1 MDLLLAIVIFLTE
14 EKNTSLGWDIKKH
27 FELRRSSMFLFL
39 QIEYKL
45 TYIFFKANFLPLKTN
60 LNLAHL
66 LQRNTKDSRSVLVLY
81 TCSERLRVRE
91 ERSISISIGN
101 GGNTNLKPCKKLVVQ
116 LINKIS
122 LFCFA

>member
-1 MDLLLAIVIFLTE
+1 
-14 EKNTSLGWDIKKH
+14 
-27 FELRRSSMFLFL
+27 MFLFL

-66 LQRNTKDSRSVLVLY
+66 RQRNTKDSRSVLVLY

-122 LFCFA
+122 LLCLTR